1 MTDRDTFLQ
10 YGHSFQVKVLTLL
23 ITDQE
28 YLATVFDILKKEY
41 FDSDAAQW
49 LVKDIMDYFYE
60 YKVCPSWEV
69 MAIRMKDGIKNQ
81 TLGASAVALMK
92 EAYDYRNHS
101 DLEFVKNTSLEFCQ
115 NQEIKLAFEDGI
127 GLLQRGEKETLR
139 LRFDR
144 AFKAGVKKDLGHVWK
159 EGLDFRMS
167 ENARICIS
175 TPWDVVNDIC
185 DGGSAS
191 GDLFVMVAPPGI
203 GKTWGLV
210 AVGAHAVKLGKNV
223 IHYTMELQ
231 EPYVGKRYDA
241 NLSGIS
247 AQNLKY
253 HKDEIQSA
261 IAGVEGGLLI
271 KYYPP
276 KTASVQTL
284 RAHIESCILQGF
296 KPDLVIVD
304 YGDLVKPI
312 GGFKEVRHQLENIYE
327 DLRTLA
333 GEFHLP
339 VWTASQANR
348 SSMEE
353 DIIGGEK
360 ISEAF
365 SKLMVAD
372 FVISL
377 SRKVQDKV
385 GGTGRWHVIKNRF
398 GPDGMTFPSK
408 MNTSTG
414 LIQLFEESTPQG
426 RETKKDMDKGQL
438 AMRKIL
444 RRKKEEMDDKPSL
457 DMRDDNDENKLGGFE
472 GDDAEPTV
480 PVEV

>member
-1 MTDRDTFLQ
+1 MSESDKDTFLQ
-10 YGHSFQVKVLTLL
+10 YGHSFQTKIITLL
-23 ITDQE
+23 VTNQE
-28 YLATVFDILKKEY
+28 YLTMIFDIMDKKY

-49 LVKDIMDYFYE
+49 VVNDIMEYFQQF
-60 YKVCPSWEV
+60 KVCPTWDALGIRIKENVKIEALQSSIV
-69 MAIRMKDGIKNQ
+69 LLVTDAIGYAKS
-81 TLGASAVALMK
+81 T
-92 EAYDYRNHS
+92 
-101 DLEFVKNTSLEFCQ
+101 DLPFVEELSLEFCK
-115 NQEIKLAFEDGI
+115 NQELKRALWDGVDRLQKGDYDGI
-127 GLLQRGEKETLR
+127 KSRI
-139 LRFDR
+139 DR
-144 AFKAGVKKDLGHVWK
+144 AMKAGVKKDLGHVWK
-159 EGLDFRMS
+159 VGLDFRMS
-167 ENARICIS
+167 ENARLCIS

-191 GDLFVMVAPPGI
+191 GDLFVLVAPPGI

-210 AVGAHAVKLGKNV
+210 AVGAHAVKHGKTV

-231 EPYVGKRYDA
+231 EPYVGRRYDA

-253 HKDEIQSA
+253 HKEDIENVIKNIDGQ
-261 IAGVEGGLLI
+261 III

-276 KTASVQTL
+276 KVASVQTL
-284 RAHIESCILQGF
+284 RTHIESCTLQGY

-304 YGDLVKPI
+304 YGDLVKPLS
-312 GGFKEVRHQLENIYE
+312 GFKEVRHQLENIYE

-333 GEFHLP
+333 GEFKIP

-348 SSMEE
+348 SALEE

-377 SRKVQDKV
+377 SRKIQDKV

-414 LIQLFEESTPQG
+414 LIQLFEETTPQG
-426 RETKKDMDKGQL
+426 RDAKKDMQNGNIV
-438 AMRKIL
+438 MRKL
-444 RRKKEEMDDKPSL
+444 LKRRRDELEDEKPSL
-457 DMRDDNDENKLGGFE
+457 DLRDDEDSKLGGFE
-472 GDDAEPTV
+472 GDEPETPTNV
-480 PVEV
+480 

>member
-1 MTDRDTFLQ
+1 MSDVDRDTFLQ
-10 YGHSFQVKVLTLL
+10 YGHSFQTKVITLL
-23 ITDQE
+23 MTDQE
-28 YLATVFDILKKEY
+28 FLSTIFDILDKKY

-49 LVKDIMDYFYE
+49 VVKDIMEYFQQ
-60 YKVCPSWEV
+60 YKVCPTWEAMV
-69 MAIRMKDGIKNQ
+69 IRINENIKVESLKASIGLMMKDAHGYIKH
-81 TLGASAVALMK
+81 A
-92 EAYDYRNHS
+92 
-101 DLEFVKNTSLEFCQ
+101 DLIQVKDLSLEFCR
-115 NQEIKLAFEDGI
+115 NQELKRALMESVEYLQKGNYEGIKS
-127 GLLQRGEKETLR
+127 RV
-139 LRFDR
+139 DR
-144 AFKAGVKKDLGHVWK
+144 AMKAGIKKDLGHIWK
-159 EGLDFRMS
+159 EGLEFRMS
-167 ENARICIS
+167 ENARRCIS

-210 AVGAHAVKLGKNV
+210 AVGAHAIKNGKTV
-223 IHYTMELQ
+223 IHFTMELQ

-241 NLSGIS
+241 NVSGIS

-253 HKDEIQSA
+253 HKDDIDTV
-261 IAGVEGGLLI
+261 IKNIEGRLLI

-284 RAHIESCILQGF
+284 RAHIESCILQGYI
-296 KPDLVIVD
+296 PDLVIVD

-312 GGFKEVRHQLENIYE
+312 TGFKEVRHQLENIYE

-333 GEFHLP
+333 GEFKIP
-339 VWTASQANR
+339 IWTASQANR
-348 SSMEE
+348 SALEE

-377 SRKVQDKV
+377 SRKIQDKV

-414 LIQLFEESTPQG
+414 LIQLYEESTPQG
-426 RETKKDMDKGQL
+426 RETKKDMANGNIV
-438 AMRKIL
+438 MRKL
-444 RRKKEEMDDKPSL
+444 LKRRKEELEDDKPSL
-457 DMRDDNDENKLGGFE
+457 DMNDDEEDKLGGFE
-472 GDDAEPTV
+472 EESTV
-480 PVEV
+480 NE